1 MFPLRRVAQP
11 PGFDHL
17 HAQVLRELD
26 RAVVLYVPLTTQRR
40 DSPYEVP
47 LPRLPFLDRDSVA
60 MFKGWDLCQAC
71 VSNGRLAGY
80 PLR

>member
-17 HAQVLRELD
+17 NAQVVRELD
-26 RAVVLYVPLTTQRR
+26 RAVVLYVPLTTQPG

-47 LPRLPFLDRDSVA
+47 LPRLPLIVIR
-60 MFKGWDLCQAC
+60 
-71 VSNGRLAGY
+71 
-80 PLR
+80 